1 MEEARIK
8 VGLIVPSSNTT
19 VEWDFQRL
27 MPRHVSLHSARMWL
41 TGSGAEGLPRM
52 NEDMEVAATH
62 LGSAAVD
69 LIVYACTGGSLIE
82 GPGHDVATGSG
93 AEGLPRM
100 NEDMEVAA
108 THLGSAAVDLIVY
121 ACTGGSLIEGPGH
134 DTKISQR
141 ITELT
146 GIAATTISTASR
158 QAMTT
163 LDMNKLVVCCPYQDS
178 MTEKVGEYLNAS
190 GYDVVSLAGRRK
202 EDNLAIGNDPLDEIV
217 DFVAD
222 NTVAEA
228 DGIFLSCTNWRTTDV
243 CQRIED
249 RTGKPVVTANQAT
262 VWATRHLLGFTDPV
276 DGFGRLM
283 QQPPAAAALAA
294 E

>member
-1 MEEARIK
+1 MDEARIK

-27 MPRHVSLHSARMWL
+27 MPKHVSLHSARMWL

-52 NEDMEVAATH
+52 NEDMEVAASH

-69 LIVYACTGGSLIE
+69 LIVYACTGGSL
-82 GPGHDVATGSG
+82 
-93 AEGLPRM
+93 L
-100 NEDMEVAA
+100 
-108 THLGSAAVDLIVY
+108 
-121 ACTGGSLIEGPGH
+121 EGPGH
-134 DTKISQR
+134 DTRISAR

-146 GIAATTISTASR
+146 GIPATTISTASR

-163 LDMNKLVVCCPYQDS
+163 LDMHKLVVCCPYQDS
-178 MTEKVGEYLNAS
+178 MTEKVGAYLNAS
-190 GYDVVSLAGRRK
+190 GYEVVSLSGRRK

-262 VWATRHLLGFTDPV
+262 AWATRHLLGFNDPV
-276 DGFGRLM
+276 AGYGRLM
-283 QQPPAAAALAA
+283 QQPPAAAALAT

>member
-1 MEEARIK
+1 MAEERIK

-27 MPRHVSLHSARMWL
+27 MPKHVSLHSARMWL
-41 TGSGAEGLPRM
+41 TGSGAEGLARM
-52 NEDMEVAATH
+52 NEDMEVCAEH

-69 LIVYACTGGSLIE
+69 QIVYACTGGSLI
-82 GPGHDVATGSG
+82 D
-93 AEGLPRM
+93 
-100 NEDMEVAA
+100 
-108 THLGSAAVDLIVY
+108 
-121 ACTGGSLIEGPGH
+121 GPGH
-134 DTKISQR
+134 DTRISQR

-146 GIAATTISTASR
+146 GGIPAIAISTAAR

-163 LDMNKLVVCCPYQDS
+163 LDMHKLVVCCPYQDN
-178 MTEKVGEYLNAS
+178 MTEKVGEYLDAS
-190 GYDVVSLAGRRK
+190 GYEVVSLAGRRK

-222 NTVAEA
+222 HTVAEA

-262 VWATRHLLGFTDPV
+262 VWATRHLLGFNDPV

-283 QQPPAAAALAA
+283 QQAPAAAALAA